1 MSGRIELVL
10 GPMFAG
16 KSTELL
22 RRMRRYSIHKRV
34 AVVKPRVDTRYD
46 AIRVSTH
53 DDVRADARALDTLA
67 EMLACVDEFDVVL
80 VDEGQFFPD
89 LADAADQL
97 ANAGKIVVVSALSGD
112 FLRRPFPQVA
122 LLISLAEHVETIT
135 AVCACGE
142 DAPFSAR
149 RGAADGDQVVKV
161 GGAETYAA
169 CCRQCWTNK

>member
-1 MSGRIELVL
+1 MIL

-22 RRMRRYSIHKRV
+22 RRMRRYRMHRRV
-34 AVVKPRVDTRYD
+34 VVVKPRVDTRYD
-46 AIRVSTH
+46 ELRVSTH
-53 DDVRADARALDTLA
+53 DDVRADARAMDTLYEA
-67 EMLACVDEFDVVL
+67 LAHLEEFDVLL

-89 LADAADQL
+89 LAASADML
-97 ANAGKIVVVSALSGD
+97 AEAGKIVVVSALSGD

-122 LLISLAEHVETIT
+122 LLVSMAERVETIT

-142 DAPFSAR
+142 DAAFSAR
-149 RGAADGDQVVKV
+149 IGAQDGDQVVKV

-169 CCRQCWTNK
+169 RCRACWANK